1 MKPIKNRKISTVI
14 FSILI
19 LFVGIIVGWLAHVF
33 LAGKAVA
40 SPVEIRADSS
50 DFHFINPLLFISD
63 KDTVA
68 SPEYKTLTDSLNSF
82 VNHEIGNGDAEDISV
97 YFRDLN
103 SGHWTGVNESHK
115 YSPASMLKIGTL
127 IACLQ
132 KAESD
137 PSFLN
142 ELVQTSVSS
151 VDQNIGQFYPPKNP
165 IILGKAYTVMQLITA
180 MIVDS
185 DNNAYNLLQSLV
197 GVDNVSGLMKT
208 LQIPEATTSDFM
220 SPRLYSR
227 FYRVLYNS
235 TYLSPSVSEQTLKFL
250 TQKGFPGGL
259 DAGVPDNILV
269 AQKFGER
276 TQNDASGNVVD
287 RQLHDCGIVY
297 YEDYPYFLCVMT
309 KGQDFTKL
317 QPIISGIS
325 KTVWDYIDSSSKKTL

>member
-1 MKPIKNRKISTVI
+1 
-14 FSILI
+14 
-19 LFVGIIVGWLAHVF
+19 
-33 LAGKAVA
+33 
-40 SPVEIRADSS
+40 
-50 DFHFINPLLFISD
+50 
-63 KDTVA
+63 
-68 SPEYKTLTDSLNSF
+68 
-82 VNHEIGNGDAEDISV
+82 
-97 YFRDLN
+97 
-103 SGHWTGVNESHK
+103 
-115 YSPASMLKIGTL
+115 
-127 IACLQ
+127 
-132 KAESD
+132 
-137 PSFLN
+137 
-142 ELVQTSVSS
+142 
-151 VDQNIGQFYPPKNP
+151 
-165 IILGKAYTVMQLITA
+165 
-180 MIVDS
+180 
-185 DNNAYNLLQSLV
+185 
-197 GVDNVSGLMKT
+197 MKT